1 MDILENREAWA
12 AAYRDGWLA
21 HLQET
26 GETNFRLYQPPKNS
40 AAPGAPG
47 VDLSRSRLLF
57 ISSAGGYLRGR
68 QEPFDA
74 ANPTGDYT
82 IRLFPPDT
90 PLSSLAYA
98 HDHYDHAAID
108 RDPRVALPLPRLR
121 ELAARGVIGSLSPS
135 VVSIMGYQPDVI
147 RTIEELIPQIV
158 QLAGAEKPQ
167 AALLAPL

>member
-1 MDILENREAWA
+1 MEILENREAWE

-47 VDLSRSRLLF
+47 VDLSRSRLMF
-57 ISSAGGYLRGR
+57 ITSAGGYIRGK

-82 IRLFPPDT
+82 IRLFPADT
-90 PLSSLAYA
+90 PLSGLAYA
-98 HDHYDHAAID
+98 HDHYDHAAVEQ
-108 RDPRVALPLPRLR
+108 DPQVALPLPRL
-121 ELAARGVIGSLSPS
+121 EVLVAQGVIGSLSPS
-135 VVSIMGYQPDVI
+135 VVSFMGYQPDVI

-158 QLAGAEKPQ
+158 RVAEAEKPQ

>member
-1 MDILENREAWA
+1 MEILENKAAWA

-26 GETNFRLYQPPKNS
+26 GETNFRLYEPPKNS
-40 AAPGAPG
+40 AAPGVPG
-47 VDLSRSRLLF
+47 VDLSQSRLMF
-57 ISSAGGYLRGR
+57 ITSAGGYIRGR

-82 IRLFPPDT
+82 IRLFRPDT
-90 PLSSLAYA
+90 PFSSLAYA

-108 RDPRVALPLPRLR
+108 QDPQVALPLPRLQ
-121 ELAARGVIGSLSPS
+121 ELVAQGRIGSLSPS
-135 VVSIMGYQPDVI
+135 VVSFMGYQPDVI
-147 RTIEELIPQIV
+147 RTLDEMIPEIV
-158 QLAGAEKPQ
+158 QVAEIEKPQ